1 MTGENEEPKGPL
13 VIPSLRIRIARYR
26 EQAAH
31 FARLAE
37 GEPVATIRDQW
48 KELARNYAYLA
59 STLESDLSRR
69 SRAARRIDWRAAG
82 AGISLS
88 VAQRAVVRVG
98 YSNLLSLAPPLRG
111 ISLIGGSVSLS
122 M

>member
-1 MTGENEEPKGPL
+1 MTGESEEPRGPL
-13 VIPSLRIRIARYR
+13 VIPSLRTRIARYR

-59 STLESDLSRR
+59 STLESDLSHRT
-69 SRAARRIDWRAAG
+69 
-82 AGISLS
+82 
-88 VAQRAVVRVG
+88 Q
-98 YSNLLSLAPPLRG
+98 
-111 ISLIGGSVSLS
+111 GSGRKVD
-122 M
+122 

>member
-1 MTGENEEPKGPL
+1 MRVGTVPFCSRANLGSANRPKADLLKMLPDILGMQGPFAMTSDDAVSRTPL
-13 VIPSLRIRIARYR
+13 VIPSLRTRIARYR

-48 KELARNYAYLA
+48 KDLARNYAYLA

-69 SRAARRIDWRAAG
+69 MQWPSA
-82 AGISLS
+82 S
-88 VAQRAVVRVG
+88 
-98 YSNLLSLAPPLRG
+98 
-111 ISLIGGSVSLS
+111 
-122 M
+122 